1 MKLQIQELHIFNFL
15 CVVLSSFL
23 NLMIEQKKR
32 KDARE
37 SVRWT
42 VKIVTTDNM
51 RESFGDSPNLTKF
64 QQDNYST
71 LTIYI

>member
-32 KDARE
+32 KDERE
-37 SVRWT
+37 C
-42 VKIVTTDNM
+42 
-51 RESFGDSPNLTKF
+51 
-64 QQDNYST
+64 
-71 LTIYI
+71 